1 MASLTDTSAA
11 EAAALAAAAN
21 SLARTFSQVVFT
33 DIPHSYPPA
42 TPITCSYTIT
52 EAFQPNSRDWVGIF
66 KVGWST
72 TKDYH
77 TFVWVELDTVGQQ
90 AVRQAD
96 FKDYYLPKDEIEF
109 YQFCYVD
116 SGGQVRGASTP
127 FSFKSPVEQNL
138 ESNMDDDLLVI
149 TTQEQVDQGVR
160 EKAELMKEMDQIREE
175 KDSLKKALQEVKSSF
190 EEQNGQKE
198 KEKCDLVDELDQ
210 TKEQN
215 EKLRSSVQEKEQ
227 EIDRL
232 KEEMMLQKSKQ
243 MEIQQQNAAE
253 IQKLSQ
259 SVRLDGAARQNE
271 THAQEKYDR
280 AVMKINQMKE
290 EREELRG
297 KNEAQ
302 SDEIAKL
309 SSKLREAEREL
320 FKMKDSV
327 QLLQVDLQ
335 SSEKE
340 KERLAAELHQLQ
352 SVTHNMD
359 EVKKENKQLNLRL
372 SQQETQ
378 QQQQQQSSPDEDLKA
393 LRKQLQEVQTKLSA
407 EKDESK
413 NSKRRADFLEGE
425 LQQVREQLDSVAA
438 TLDGMQRRSSKQE
451 MRLLEAHEMLADKEG
466 IIEEKEHNILL
477 VRKEVEDLVKENET
491 LKGDIDELRRVYADY
506 QAAPGSSSEDQPTYV
521 QPDDVQP
528 ASSSTQDASE
538 QSENLYETIGGEEPE
553 EEQALV
559 CRHCQERFPGIT
571 QHELEQH
578 EQSHRVCPFCTMICD
593 NMEQS
598 VFEDHVYSH
607 EL

>member
-553 EEQALV
+553 EEALV

>member
-11 EAAALAAAAN
+11 EAAAVAAAAN

-149 TTQEQVDQGVR
+149 TTQEQVDQSVR

-506 QAAPGSSSEDQPTYV
+506 QAAPGSSSVDPPTYV

-538 QSENLYETIGGEEPE
+538 QSENLYETIAGVGVPPLPGEIP
-553 EEQALV
+553 
-559 CRHCQERFPGIT
+559 RHHAARAGAARAESP
-571 QHELEQH
+571 
-578 EQSHRVCPFCTMICD
+578 
-593 NMEQS
+593 S
-598 VFEDHVYSH
+598 VSLLHHD
-607 EL
+607 L